1 MGPGGGLLV
10 MSPIIQVLLN
20 NISWRMTFM
29 SLAGIVFLTC
39 LFSCSFDPNVNST
52 VPASNEY
59 QDTEGRRKPCLNTCA
74 SLEFSYL
81 KNKKYFVYLIASSM
95 LFSGIAIPTVH
106 LGRYCEELGI
116 DANHVARMFFFNGLA
131 TAIFRA
137 FTGYLCD
144 VKRQYRIWILRFTVF
159 VSGVIVLLMTVWTT
173 YKQLLACFI
182 AYGVMD
188 GALSSS
194 INVLVLSTLSLKQKS
209 QGFGFFHLCVATNL
223 AAGPALAGFIAD
235 LFGSYSPAFYVAG
248 SVQILASGLLFLTH
262 CFKDDEQA
270 AHSEAERAEDLLI
283 VERITVL

>member
-1 MGPGGGLLV
+1 MYGDFAKEDTEPHFSLV
-10 MSPIIQVLLN
+10 L
-20 NISWRMTFM
+20 F
-29 SLAGIVFLTC
+29 VFLVLNRISDDFLITFAY
-39 LFSCSFDPNVNST
+39 LEKKQSNSFHITFLP
-52 VPASNEY
+52 
-59 QDTEGRRKPCLNTCA
+59 
-74 SLEFSYL
+74 SLQ
-81 KNKKYFVYLIASSM
+81 
-95 LFSGIAIPTVH
+95 
-106 LGRYCEELGI
+106 GRYCEELGI

-223 AAGPALAGFIAD
+223 AAGPALAGT
-235 LFGSYSPAFYVAG
+235 
-248 SVQILASGLLFLTH
+248 ILSRGKETGE
-262 CFKDDEQA
+262 KR
-270 AHSEAERAEDLLI
+270 ERDRRGE
-283 VERITVL
+283 ERNGKARGIEMGKN